1 MNIERFAG
9 DNAIMQRMALQM
21 QANDSLMQQRQ
32 SEALNYAYQQRAR
45 DVSATGVSNA
55 GRFL

>member
-9 DNAIMQRMALQM
+9 ENDILRKMAVDM
-21 QANDSLMQQRQ
+21 QANDALMRRNQ
-32 SEALNYAYQQRAR
+32 SEAMSNAYQQRAR
-45 DVSATGVSNA
+45 DVQATGVRNA

>member
-9 DNAIMQRMALQM
+9 DNQIMRAFAVQMQNNQALSKQRQGAALQ
-21 QANDSLMQQRQ
+21 N
-32 SEALNYAYQQRAR
+32 AYQQRAR
-45 DVSATGVSNA
+45 DVSATGVRNA

>member
-9 DNAIMQRMALQM
+9 DSRIMQKMAADM
-21 QANDSLMQQRQ
+21 ASNDALMRRNQ
-32 SEALNYAYQQRAR
+32 SEAMQNAYQQRAR
-45 DVSATGVSNA
+45 DVSATGVANP